1 MEIRRIEGVL
11 FQHAAEQFQT
21 IRAQKAGEA
30 LRIRVL
36 SVVPDVLLD
45 LSLGG
50 TIRAKVSHWE
60 DSIIGLTLPN
70 GVEIRAENK
79 SSIPLVVGDTVDL
92 MVEST
97 NPFIFRVVGLYRKG
111 QGEELLRLIFEKED
125 SLLVSINTE
134 NFKESVENS
143 GIFYERKLFDLF
155 LGKIKV
161 EDLMKDRKTQII
173 GQILLLAKDLSDML
187 GVDFEVSLEGIKN
200 LLHIFREKIQNYEK
214 VIEAFNVL
222 SFENMSHEEYL
233 EFIKGLRN
241 DRPFIL
247 ALDRGDRAIILKE
260 LHRLIKSGRLTEYK
274 GIVEA
279 FESLQNI
286 EEPVVK
292 EFLKAMEGGSDKD
305 IKRTYNALESYL
317 KESQRWIEFY
327 NTKLPQLENLLYRLE
342 FLNSLQWTMLKDS
355 RAFYLPIYYEG
366 GKGGIMFK
374 ADKDYTV
381 FFKLNYHVGFLA
393 GLLKRPK
400 KHQSLDIRFLTN
412 IASLAERLREGRDRL
427 QEMLLEDGI
436 GLKSYLVEVVEEGQV
451 LERVK
456 DSFSQEGFLLIV

>member
-11 FQHAAEQFQT
+11 FQHATEQFQT
-21 IRAQKAGEA
+21 IKAQKAGEA

-45 LSLGG
+45 LSLGS

-60 DSIIGLTLPN
+60 GSIIGLTLPN

-79 SSIPLVVGDTVDL
+79 SSIPLMVGDTVDL

-97 NPFIFRVVGLYRKG
+97 NPFVFRVVGLYRKG
-111 QGEELLRLIFEKED
+111 QGEELLKLIFEKED
-125 SLLVSINTE
+125 NLLVSINME

-161 EDLMKDRKTQII
+161 EDLMKDRKAQIT
-173 GQILLLAKDLSDML
+173 GQVLLLAKDLSDML
-187 GVDFEVSLEGIKN
+187 GIDFEVSLESIKN
-200 LLHIFREKIQNYEK
+200 LLHIFKEKIQNYEK
-214 VIEAFNVL
+214 IIEAFKVL

-233 EFIKGLRN
+233 EFIKDLRN
-241 DRPFIL
+241 YNSFIL
-247 ALDRGDRAIILKE
+247 ALDRGDKAIILKE
-260 LHRLIKSGRLTEYK
+260 LYRLIKSGKLTEYK
-274 GIVEA
+274 SVIEA
-279 FESLQNI
+279 LESLQNL

-305 IKRTYNALESYL
+305 IKRAYSALENYL
-317 KESQRWIEFY
+317 KEGQRWIEFY

-342 FLNSLQWTMLKDS
+342 FLNSLQWTMLKDGK
-355 RAFYLPIYYEG
+355 AFYLPIYYEG

-381 FFKLNYHVGFLA
+381 FFKLNYNVGFLA

-412 IASLAERLREGRDRL
+412 MAFLAEKLREGKNRL

-436 GLKSYLVEVVEEGQV
+436 ELKSYLVEVVEEAQV